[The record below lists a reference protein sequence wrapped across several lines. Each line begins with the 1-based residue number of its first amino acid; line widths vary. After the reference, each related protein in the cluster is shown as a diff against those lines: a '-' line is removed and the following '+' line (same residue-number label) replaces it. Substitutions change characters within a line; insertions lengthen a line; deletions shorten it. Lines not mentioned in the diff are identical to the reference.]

1 MVLLILITPPPR
13 SVSPLQPLEEV
24 VVIYRKIFA
33 KIRARR
39 RRMLGFFG
47 CFACLLLASVVNADG
62 RVFVVELGNSSS
74 GSSFREAEWA
84 CASRQARLA
93 SASELRHA
101 AMECFFSLCTRGWLD
116 GGSLGTTVC
125 NYVGGSLKA
134 VDVKTENATGD
145 TATLNGFCIKDKG
158 VPCGDPPSFP
168 NARLQGHSGF
178 ELGDELLYTCVPG
191 YVMPNG
197 HGAFSLLCDSCGEWY
212 GLVQICVKDSAET
225 HVDYEDQ
232 FTYADTDRQN
242 EDDGTVEADGPATHS
257 EEPRD
262 QELQEVSFQRE
273 EELPNLNGQ
282 QEVGVDGGDAK
293 ETRARD
299 EAVGDSAGHLGRG
312 QEEQVLTTA
321 STDPPV
327 SLLSQKHLFWFPSEA
342 FQQQQEQ
349 HPVSADPLTLRPT
362 QRSSDSRSEENLN
375 DRRQESPDHSDGG
388 QVEQIPVQQEE
399 QDKEDGYEDH
409 RDLHYDMGEHEEVR
423 HGRRNESS
431 EERGVHEDGSHLQE
445 HPDGSD
451 EHPDR
456 DNHDDLVREEHYDHD
471 DHEEHY
477 GHEDHDHEDHAHHY
491 DHDDRND
498 HYDHD
503 NHEDHDSEEHNRDID
518 DARQDGNDS
527 HAEHDSLEDDDHQ
540 HVVFPDTS
548 QTSQNA
554 TRDHTGAETTTDE
567 TWLDGHPVAA
577 HPNEVEEL
585 APDTSIL
592 ETAESDPKETAAPD
606 NPASSSSSDTLEY
619 DTQQVVPTHSWLLDL
634 TQHPFVDPA
643 RDSDGLD
650 GERTLHNLPGETGER
665 GEVEGEKGEAICV
678 GEKCPPPG
686 PSRRGPIV
694 AAIIAAVCVVI
705 AAIILTVWCYRRRQQ
720 KSSAYNMN
728 GKGQSS
734 QHMEMQQ
741 KV

>member
-1 MVLLILITPPPR
+1 
-13 SVSPLQPLEEV
+13 
-24 VVIYRKIFA
+24 
-33 KIRARR
+33 
-39 RRMLGFFG
+39 MLGFRG
-47 CFACLLLASVVNADG
+47 CFACLLLASVVHADG

-74 GSSFREAEWA
+74 SSSFREAEQT

-101 AMECFFSLCTRGWLD
+101 VMECFFSLCTRGWLY

-145 TATLNGFCIKDKG
+145 TTTFNGFCIKDKG

-197 HGAFSLLCDSCGEWY
+197 HRTFSLLCDSCGEWY
-212 GLVQICVKDSAET
+212 GLVQICVKDSTET

-232 FTYADTDRQN
+232 FRYADTDHQN
-242 EDDGTVEADGPATHS
+242 EDDRTAEGHGPTTDS

-262 QELQEVSFQRE
+262 RELQEISFQRE
-273 EELPNLNGQ
+273 EEVPNLDGQ
-282 QEVGVDGGDAK
+282 HEVGGDGGDAK
-293 ETRARD
+293 ETRGSEKER
-299 EAVGDSAGHLGRG
+299 AVEDSAGHLGWG

-349 HPVSADPLTLRPT
+349 HPVSVDPVTLTPT
-362 QRSSDSRSEENLN
+362 QRSSGSQSEENLN
-375 DRRQESPDHSDGG
+375 DHGQESLDHSDGS
-388 QVEQIPVQQEE
+388 QVEQIPVQQEGL
-399 QDKEDGYEDH
+399 DKVDSYKDQ
-409 RDLHYDMGEHEEVR
+409 RDDHYDMGEHEEVR
-423 HGRRNESS
+423 SASQNNSS

-451 EHPDR
+451 EHLDR
-456 DNHDDLVREEHYDHD
+456 DDHDDLIHEEQFDHDDDDHDEQYDHENHDHD
-471 DHEEHY
+471 DHVHQY
-477 GHEDHDHEDHAHHY
+477 EDHDDH
-491 DHDDRND
+491 ND

-503 NHEDHDSEEHNRDID
+503 NHEDHDGEDRNHDTEDGRPG
-518 DARQDGNDS
+518 GNDS
-527 HAEHDSLEDDDHQ
+527 RAEHDSFEDDDHQ
-540 HVVFPDTS
+540 HVVFPETS
-548 QTSQNA
+548 ATSQNA
-554 TRDHTGAETTTDE
+554 TRDDTRVPTTTDE

-585 APDTSIL
+585 TPDASVQ
-592 ETAESDPKETAAPD
+592 ETPESDPQDTTPD
-606 NPASSSSSDTLEY
+606 NPASSSDTLEY
-619 DTQQVVPTHSWLLDL
+619 NTQQMVPTHSWLLDL
-634 TQHPFVDPA
+634 TQHPFPDPA
-643 RDSDGLD
+643 QDSNNLD
-650 GERTLHNLPGETGER
+650 GEHTLHNLPGETGER
-665 GEVEGEKGEAICV
+665 GDVEGEKGEAVCI
-678 GEKCPPPG
+678 GENCPPPST
-686 PSRRGPIV
+686 SRRGPTV
-694 AAIIAAVCVVI
+694 AAIIAAVCVVV